1 MIISSGTVN
10 MGSARSFSKA
20 SSQGRSMTITGTSG
34 SATMWNFS
42 GRLMSGRSV
51 NGVSG
56 GAAADPYVL
65 ASVTDQKGKESFK
78 NSLRSFADGTVCGM
92 DEMSAGDMLYSN
104 LKTSVSNRYHAE
116 DEERS
121 LEQIRH
127 ESLLYLLQRLRQILF
142 GKGHEAKA
150 GAEGPKSYSSNY
162 GSDGRAPIASY
173 SEYAS
178 YEETERT
185 DFSTVGKVI
194 TADGREIDFNLS
206 LTMSRS
212 FKEEYMKQT
221 DIYADNALDVMD
233 PLVINLRGNIANVS
247 DEKVFFDLD
256 SDGELDSIS
265 RLNSDSGYLAL
276 DLNGDGII
284 NDGSELFGTSSG
296 DGFADLAKYDEDGNG
311 WIDEADSIYSKLRIW
326 VTEDDGSQSL
336 YTLKSADVGAIC
348 LQKQSTDF
356 ALKSLYDNH
365 TNGLIRETG
374 VFLHED
380 GSVGTVQHL
389 DLVR

>member
-10 MGSARSFSKA
+10 MGSARSFSRA

-34 SATMWNFS
+34 SATMWNYS
-42 GRLMSGRSV
+42 GRFISGRSAS
-51 NGVSG
+51 GVSG
-56 GAAADPYVL
+56 GAASDPYVL

-78 NSLRSFADGTVCGM
+78 NRLKSFADGTVSGM
-92 DEMSAGDMLYSN
+92 DEMSAGDMLYSS
-104 LKTSVSNRYHAE
+104 LKTSVSNRYQAE

-142 GKGHEAKA
+142 GRGHEAKS

-162 GSDGRAPIASY
+162 GSDGKVPIASY

-194 TADGREIDFNLS
+194 TADGREIDFNLQ

-212 FKEEYMKQT
+212 FREEYMKQT
-221 DIYADNALDVMD
+221 DIYADNALNVMD

-296 DGFADLAKYDEDGNG
+296 DGFADLAEYDEDGNG
-311 WIDEADSIYSKLRIW
+311 WIDEADSIYSRLRIW

-356 ALKSLYDNH
+356 SLKSLHDNH

-374 VFLHED
+374 MFLHED

>member
-1 MIISSGTVN
+1 
-10 MGSARSFSKA
+10 
-20 SSQGRSMTITGTSG
+20 
-34 SATMWNFS
+34 
-42 GRLMSGRSV
+42 
-51 NGVSG
+51 
-56 GAAADPYVL
+56 
-65 ASVTDQKGKESFK
+65 
-78 NSLRSFADGTVCGM
+78 
-92 DEMSAGDMLYSN
+92 
-104 LKTSVSNRYHAE
+104 
-116 DEERS
+116 
-121 LEQIRH
+121 
-127 ESLLYLLQRLRQILF
+127 
-142 GKGHEAKA
+142 
-150 GAEGPKSYSSNY
+150 
-162 GSDGRAPIASY
+162 
-173 SEYAS
+173 
-178 YEETERT
+178 
-185 DFSTVGKVI
+185 
-194 TADGREIDFNLS
+194 
-206 LTMSRS
+206 
-212 FKEEYMKQT
+212 MKQT